1 MLPHGEVPLSQRLSV
16 SAGLGRAMQHGAGV
30 PFPWLLAVP
39 ACLRG
44 SRRSCLPCLS
54 LVCFYGS
61 EGAVLPQFPACS

>member
-1 MLPHGEVPLSQRLSV
+1 MG
-16 SAGLGRAMQHGAGV
+16 AGLRGAVWHGAGV

-44 SRRSCLPCLS
+44 SGRCCLPCLS

>member
-1 MLPHGEVPLSQRLSV
+1 MGTGLS
-16 SAGLGRAMQHGAGV
+16 RAVQCGARV

-44 SRRSCLPCLS
+44 CWCSCLPCLS

-61 EGAVLPQFPACS
+61 EGAVLPQFPVCS